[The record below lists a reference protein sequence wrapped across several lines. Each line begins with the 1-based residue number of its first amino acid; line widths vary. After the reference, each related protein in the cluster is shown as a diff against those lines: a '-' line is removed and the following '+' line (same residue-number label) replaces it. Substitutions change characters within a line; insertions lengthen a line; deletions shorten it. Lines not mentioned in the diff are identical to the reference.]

1 MLFAHL
7 HDLKSLATFLDIHW
21 DATETEAIRSQA
33 FFYDGG
39 GDEFIL
45 IHGQNHELILSEKL
59 TRARFLF
66 PTRFFERLRIL
77 SRFV

>member
-7 HDLKSLATFLDIHW
+7 HDLKSLATFLDIHL

-33 FFYDGG
+33 SFCGG

-66 PTRFFERLRIL
+66 PKRFFGRLRIL